1 MKKRGFVMY
10 PDYEEQIEMLEA
22 EQAKAVFIAILRY
35 AAGKELPEMDLPARL
50 VYTSIRQQIDR
61 DNEKYE
67 KTCEVRRE
75 AGRKGGRPPKQ
86 SANDENDGPI
96 ENQNKAKKPNG
107 FSEKQSEAK
116 KAIKDK
122 DKDKEKDTK
131 EIISYEI
138 TKKNQKVSENN
149 SDHAPFRFSDFLK
162 VYPGKI
168 PNQPPDIILEKYRQV
183 IAEGYQEGDV
193 IRAAENY
200 AEAVRIE
207 EREGRYIKRPDNFL
221 SSGIFKEYLPGEYVR
236 PEPGRKHR
244 TAADRYHAGMMERKY
259 DYDALEGELLRERA
273 EGT

>member
-1 MKKRGFVMY
+1 MKRGFVMY
-10 PDYEEQIEMLEA
+10 PDYEEQIAMLEA

-67 KTCEVRRE
+67 RTCEVRRE

-86 SANDENDGPI
+86 SADDENDGSI
-96 ENQNKAKKPNG
+96 ENQNKAKKPFG

-122 DKDKEKDTK
+122 DKDKDIK

-138 TKKNQKVSENN
+138 TKKNQKISEND
-149 SDHAPFRFSDFLK
+149 SEHAPSRFSDFVK
-162 VYPGKI
+162 AYPRKM
-168 PNQPPDIILEKYRQV
+168 PDQLPDSVQERYRQV
-183 IAEGYQEGDV
+183 IAKGYREGDL
-193 IRAAENY
+193 ISAAENY

-207 EREGRYIKRPDNFL
+207 EREARYIKRPDNFL
-221 SSGIFKEYLPGEYVR
+221 ASGMFEEYLPGAYVR
-236 PEPGRKHR
+236 PEPGRKNQ

-259 DYDALEGELLRERA
+259 DYDALEEELLGERA

>member
-96 ENQNKAKKPNG
+96 ENQNKAKNQMVFQK
-107 FSEKQSEAK
+107 SKAKQK
-116 KAIKDK
+116 KA
-122 DKDKEKDTK
+122 
-131 EIISYEI
+131 
-138 TKKNQKVSENN
+138 
-149 SDHAPFRFSDFLK
+149 
-162 VYPGKI
+162 
-168 PNQPPDIILEKYRQV
+168 
-183 IAEGYQEGDV
+183 
-193 IRAAENY
+193 
-200 AEAVRIE
+200 
-207 EREGRYIKRPDNFL
+207 
-221 SSGIFKEYLPGEYVR
+221 
-236 PEPGRKHR
+236 
-244 TAADRYHAGMMERKY
+244 
-259 DYDALEGELLRERA
+259 
-273 EGT
+273 